1 MDLVFSLAERFN
13 DIGEPAGIGGVV
25 EFRTDVYDAAS
36 IETLIG
42 RLQRVLV
49 ALTVD
54 PGRSL
59 SSVDLLDA
67 TEHARLHGFGHRA
80 VLAESV
86 TAVSV
91 PVVFAEQVVRAPE
104 AVAVCFDGRS
114 LSYREL
120 DEASNRLAHLLVGH
134 GAGPGECVALLL
146 DRSAEAITAI
156 LAVLKTGAAYL
167 PIDPA
172 HPDARVEFM
181 LADAAPVAAVTTAGL
196 ADRLAGC
203 GVAVIDV
210 ADPRIDTQPGT
221 ALAAPAADDVAH
233 VIYTSGTTGT
243 PKGVAVTH
251 GNVTR
256 LFDGLDVG
264 VELGPTQVWAQC
276 SSLAFDYSVWEIWGA
291 LLHGGRLVVVPEEL
305 TRSPQ
310 DLHALLVS
318 EHVSVLSQTP
328 SAVGVLPSEA
338 LESAALMVAAEP
350 CPAEVVDRWAP
361 GRVMINGYG
370 PTETTVYATISA
382 PLTPGAGVVPIGVPV
397 PGAALFVL
405 DQWLRPVPAGVVGEL
420 YVAGRGVGVGYV
432 RRAGLTASRFVAC
445 PFAPGTR
452 MYRTGDLVCWGA
464 DGQLRYLGRGDEQ
477 VKIRG
482 YRIELGEIQ
491 TVLADVDGVA
501 QAVVIARED
510 HPGDKRLVGYITGTA
525 DPVAARAAL
534 TQRLPAYMVPA
545 AVVVLDALPLTVNGK
560 LDRRALPAPEY
571 TDTDRR
577 ISGPVHS

>member
-1 MDLVFSLAERFN
+1 MTA
-13 DIGEPAGIGGVV
+13 
-25 EFRTDVYDAAS
+25 TS
-36 IETLIG
+36 I
-42 RLQRVLV
+42 
-49 ALTVD
+49 
-54 PGRSL
+54 
-59 SSVDLLDA
+59 
-67 TEHARLHGFGHRA
+67 
-80 VLAESV
+80 
-86 TAVSV
+86 
-91 PVVFAEQVVRAPE
+91 PVVFAGQVVRAPE
-104 AVAVCFDGRS
+104 AVALSFDGRS
-114 LSYREL
+114 VSYREL
-120 DEASNRLAHLLVGH
+120 DEASNRLAHLLVGQ
-134 GAGPGECVALLL
+134 GAGPGQCVALLL
-146 DRSAEAITAI
+146 NRSAEAITAI

-172 HPDARVEFM
+172 HPDARIEFM

-291 LLHGGRLVVVPEEL
+291 LLHGGRLVVVPEEV

-328 SAVGVLPSEA
+328 SAVGVLSSEG

-350 CPAEVVDRWAP
+350 CPAEVVDRWAS

-370 PTETTVYATISA
+370 PTETTMYATISA
-382 PLTPGAGVVPIGVPV
+382 PLTPGAGMVPIGLPV

-405 DQWLRPVPAGVVGEL
+405 DAWLRPVPAGVVGEL
-420 YVAGRGVGVGYV
+420 YVAGRGVGVGYM

-491 TVLADVDGVA
+491 SALADVDGVA

-545 AVVVLDALPLTVNGK
+545 AVVVLDALPVTVNGK

-571 TDTDRR
+571 TDSTGGYRAP
-577 ISGPVHS
+577 STL